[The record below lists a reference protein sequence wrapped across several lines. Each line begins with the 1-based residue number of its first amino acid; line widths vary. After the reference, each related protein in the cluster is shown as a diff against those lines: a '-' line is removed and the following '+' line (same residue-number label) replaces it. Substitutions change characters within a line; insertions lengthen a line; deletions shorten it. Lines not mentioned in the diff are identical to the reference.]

1 MANAIAR
8 KAMAQSVTSSSLA
21 ASGWNQVFGNG
32 ASQGSTTKVSPSN
45 HRAFAWT
52 AVVGNPKR
60 SDGEF
65 AGLLIDVGVSRS
77 NWV

>member
-32 ASQGSTTKVSPSN
+32 AMPSGPATKVRHPVYDG
-45 HRAFAWT
+45 RDFAPLET
-52 AVVGNPKR
+52 PA
-60 SDGEF
+60 
-65 AGLLIDVGVSRS
+65 
-77 NWV
+77 